1 MNNKKKFF
9 TRAYNKIVYNKKR
22 FSVIKTSKEK
32 RLLNEIYYLEN
43 LPENKKVFFPQI
55 INNKKNNKS
64 QYTLELEF
72 LPYKNLGLTMISDK
86 FNKKYW
92 TDTALAINNIIKNFQ
107 VERKRT
113 NYRSDQIQ
121 MFIKKT
127 ESEYFNFKNSKK
139 KFQKICNLEKIY
151 FNNIYLNNFESIW
164 PKIKKKIVKKNI
176 NPYLSFIHGDFCFS
190 NILTERNDVGISI
203 KLIDPRGKFGKYFN
217 KGDIYYDLAKI
228 RHSLNGGYE
237 YLIYDKFKISKL
249 KNKYIFKFHNDNNKK
264 ILKIFDN
271 YIFSKYNYDKIKLIE
286 GTIFI
291 GMCARHYDNSKRQ
304 LAMYLTG
311 LKILNEIK

>member
-1 MNNKKKFF
+1 MDNKKKFF
-9 TRAYNKIVYNKKR
+9 TRAYNKIVYNKKK

-43 LPENKKVFFPQI
+43 LPENKKIFFPQI
-55 INNKKNNKS
+55 INTKKNNKS
-64 QYTLELEF
+64 HYSLELEF
-72 LPYKNLGLTMISDK
+72 LPYNNLGLAMIGDK

-92 TDTALAINNIIKNFQ
+92 SDTALAINNIIKNFQ
-107 VERKRT
+107 KEEKRT
-113 NYRSDQIQ
+113 NYRNDQIQ

-127 ESEYFNFKNSKK
+127 ETEYFNFKKSKK
-139 KFQKICNLEKIY
+139 KFQEICNLDKIH
-151 FNNIYLNNFESIW
+151 FNNNIFDNFESIW
-164 PKIKKKIVKKNI
+164 PRIKKKIIKKNI

-190 NILTERNDVGISI
+190 NILTERNNLGISV
-203 KLIDPRGKFGKYFN
+203 KLIDPRGKFGTYFN
-217 KGDIYYDLAKI
+217 RGDIYYDLAKI

-237 YLIYDKFKISKL
+237 YLIYDKFTLNKL
-249 KNKYIFKFHNDNNKK
+249 KNMYIFKFHNDNNKK
-264 ILKIFDN
+264 ILKIFDK
-271 YIFSKYNYDKIKLIE
+271 YIFSKYDYNKIKLIE

>member
-1 MNNKKKFF
+1 MDNKKKFF
-9 TRAYNKIVYNKKR
+9 TRAYNKIVYNKKK

-43 LPENKKVFFPQI
+43 LPENKKIFFPQI
-55 INNKKNNKS
+55 INTKKNNKYH
-64 QYTLELEF
+64 YTLELEF
-72 LPYKNLGLTMISDK
+72 LPYKNLGLKMISDR

-107 VERKRT
+107 NERKRT
-113 NYRSDQIQ
+113 NYKNDQIQ

-139 KFQKICNLEKIY
+139 KFQEICNLERIH

-164 PKIKKKIVKKNI
+164 PKIKKKIIKKNI

-190 NILTERNDVGISI
+190 NILTEKNDVGISL

-237 YLIYDKFKISKL
+237 YLIYDKFKLNKL
-249 KNKYIFKFHNDNNKK
+249 KNKYIFKFYNENNKK

>member
-113 NYRSDQIQ
+113 NYRNDQIQ

-164 PKIKKKIVKKNI
+164 PKIKKK
-176 NPYLSFIHGDFCFS
+176 L
-190 NILTERNDVGISI
+190 
-203 KLIDPRGKFGKYFN
+203 
-217 KGDIYYDLAKI
+217 
-228 RHSLNGGYE
+228 
-237 YLIYDKFKISKL
+237 
-249 KNKYIFKFHNDNNKK
+249 
-264 ILKIFDN
+264 
-271 YIFSKYNYDKIKLIE
+271 
-286 GTIFI
+286 
-291 GMCARHYDNSKRQ
+291 
-304 LAMYLTG
+304 
-311 LKILNEIK
+311 

>member
-113 NYRSDQIQ
+113 NYRNDQIQ

>member
-1 MNNKKKFF
+1 MSNKKKFF
-9 TRAYNKIVYNKKR
+9 TRAYNKIVYNKKI

-113 NYRSDQIQ
+113 NYRNDQIQ

>member
-113 NYRSDQIQ
+113 NYKNDQIQ